1 MGAAVAVLEARTVR
15 GGRGATVAPAGQ
27 ALHPPPPPICTGA
40 AQGPRCLC
48 WDLRA
53 PSLPKLQTLGLSLR
67 KNGDA
72 DFWHTARGVP
82 LRLF

>member
-1 MGAAVAVLEARTVR
+1 MLGAQTVR
-15 GGRGATVAPAGQ
+15 GGRGAAAAPVGQAPA
-27 ALHPPPPPICTGA
+27 PPSTICTGA
-40 AQGPRCLC
+40 VQDSRCLC

-53 PSLPKLQTLGLSLR
+53 PSLSKLQTFGPFLR

-82 LRLF
+82 LRVF